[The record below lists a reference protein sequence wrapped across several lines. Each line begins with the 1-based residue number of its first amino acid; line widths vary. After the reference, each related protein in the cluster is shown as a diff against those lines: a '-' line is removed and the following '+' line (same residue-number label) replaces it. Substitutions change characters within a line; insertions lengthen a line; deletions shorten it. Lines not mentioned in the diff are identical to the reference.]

1 MARRPNQVSM
11 PNPEFGVDFDA
22 SARAMHQSASK
33 GSLMVHEK
41 AFSMLAAARKSLAAT
56 LFERNTMLK
65 TLKRKIAL
73 VAVAALGAG
82 ALAIVSAPVAN
93 AAVDAD
99 ELDLVQTGST
109 LGVKNAGGT
118 DTAAARAGIQT
129 IVVKEAPAIVAADA
143 YDLILSTGASTAD
156 AAAIAAVISGAQTIT
171 AATAALTGGDA
182 TDATVP
188 TINAAAD
195 NGVAIGK
202 LVAVVPGAGTAGGS
216 VTTVSLVTASLA
228 AGTYTLWADP
238 TPATAI
244 TNDAV
249 KVATITVVNA
259 GAPAS
264 ISWAQNTREI
274 SATAVD
280 YTVVATPKDASGV
293 STVLVGAETMVLD
306 IAPQTGVAASQVD
319 LNDFTISAN
328 EITATTGTSYDVTI
342 DGDASV
348 GGGGSGTTVAG
359 TTYTIYGQLVN
370 SGAAIGAPSSATYTR
385 VSNSAGL
392 NATISYWNGN
402 TSTAT
407 AVTALSSV
415 PAVAAI
421 DTYVKVVDNTGAMVK
436 GVTVGLA
443 FSGLTGTIRNT
454 GDAADITTVTTGQ
467 DGFSTASFRPKA
479 NAGQAGTGTTTAS
492 ISAGVSTLSATLP
505 LTVTAYG
512 ATAPV
517 NSGVAITANNGNG
530 ITAGATANLATSSL
544 TVTSFT
550 VKVSGIDA
558 SKVLKVTAGGTAT
571 TPKVNATAAG
581 TAVYPVA
588 DAAGS
593 VTLTA
598 TVASAT
604 ADQTLTLALDAAGDG
619 TDITV
624 TITFATAAAALTTV
638 PATATTSFVAVSSVQ
653 DITATVADQFKNA
666 VTGGSVLLT
675 NTSVPAG
682 ITAQTAGSVN
692 LDSAGKAVLKATI
705 GATAGNYVFTI
716 QAKDANGGNVGTAS
730 TVTFAATTDGAP
742 GSVTLTA
749 GGTEAGLGTY
759 RTWIST
765 NGVVAASAGNGADN
779 PVGTKTQVANAT
791 ADAIVS
797 TDTATQALAKV
808 GDYVVMTVSVKNAA
822 GTGIDNVKV
831 AAKGSAGVYIATA
844 AAPTSGTTALS
855 TMTATDGTSTGGG
868 VATFYVVATKA
879 GSNTV
884 TFTVGSKTA
893 VATFTAETG
902 LLIQSIARDVK
913 LSSSSLAVTGN
924 AITQVTATVTDAWG
938 NPASGVAL
946 TGTITGAAGRFA
958 GGGRTFAASTDAA
971 GQLVFEVTANAAESG
986 SGTLTVAGVDAAA
999 NITTADFRTGD
1010 QSTNVATLAKD
1021 NVNSITATLAVTAA
1035 VAAANP
1041 EIATVKADVK
1051 AVSDTVAT
1059 LSKAVTT
1066 IQSSVTE
1073 LTSSFASQ
1081 IKSLTDAIA
1090 KISKAIAALQRS
1102 LNKKK

>member
-1 MARRPNQVSM
+1 
-11 PNPEFGVDFDA
+11 
-22 SARAMHQSASK
+22 
-33 GSLMVHEK
+33 
-41 AFSMLAAARKSLAAT
+41 
-56 LFERNTMLK
+56 MLK
-65 TLKRKIAL
+65 TLKSKIAL
-73 VAVAALGAG
+73 VAVAGLGFG
-82 ALAIVSAPVAN
+82 VISMVPAN
-93 AAVDAD
+93 AAAAD
-99 ELDLVQTGST
+99 TIVGNLNLTQSGST
-109 LGVKNAGGT
+109 LGVVAGAA
-118 DTAAARAGIQT
+118 DTADAAAARAGVQT
-129 IVVKEAPAIVAADA
+129 IKITEAAAVDTPYHVAVTTAACNAADA
-143 YDLILSTGASTAD
+143 TMLAGM
-156 AAAIAAVISGAQTIT
+156 
-171 AATAALTGGDA
+171 ATLTGD
-182 TDATVP
+182 
-188 TINAAAD
+188 
-195 NGVAIGK
+195 
-202 LVAVVPGAGTAGGS
+202 AGTAIANAAE
-216 VTTVSLVTASLA
+216 VTTYTAGKIVVVTPVANASTLTITTASLA
-228 AGTYTLWADP
+228 AGTWNVCVDSTAASSF
-238 TPATAI
+238 ATSGFSI
-244 TNDAV
+244 G
-249 KVATITVVNA
+249 TITVVNA

-264 ISWAQNTREI
+264 VSWAQNTREI

-293 STVLVGAETMVLD
+293 ATVLVGAETMVLD

-319 LNDFTISAN
+319 LNDSTISADETN
-328 EITATTGTSYDVTI
+328 ATTGTSYNVTI

-392 NATISYWNGN
+392 TGTISYWNGN

-407 AVTALSSV
+407 AVTTLSSV
-415 PAVAAI
+415 PAVAAV

-454 GDAADITTVTTGQ
+454 GDAADITTVTSGQ

-479 NAGQAGTGTTTAS
+479 AAGQAGTGTTTAS
-492 ISAGVSTLSATLP
+492 ISAGVSTLTAALP
-505 LTVTAYG
+505 MTVTAYG

-517 NSGVAITANNGNG
+517 NAGVTITANNGNG

-550 VKVSGIDA
+550 VKVTGIDA
-558 SKVLKVTAGGTAT
+558 NKVLKVTAGGTAT
-571 TPKVNATAAG
+571 TPKVNSTAAG

-593 VTLTA
+593 VTLAA
-598 TVASAT
+598 TVGGAT
-604 ADQTLTLALDAAGDG
+604 NGQTLTLALDAAGDG

-624 TITFATAAAALTTV
+624 TITFATAAAALTTA

-666 VTGGSVLLT
+666 VTGGAVLLT

-692 LDSAGKAVLKATI
+692 LDAAGKAVLKATI

-765 NGVVAASAGNGADN
+765 NGIVAQSATT
-779 PVGTKTQVANAT
+779 GTQTQNTT
-791 ADAIVS
+791 ADAIAS
-797 TDTATQALAKV
+797 TDTAAQALAKV

-831 AAKGSAGVYIATA
+831 AVKGSAGVYIANSTTG
-844 AAPTSGTTALS
+844 APTAGTTALS
-855 TMTATDGTSTGGG
+855 AMADTDGTTTGGG
-868 VATFYVVATKA
+868 VATFYVVATKV
-879 GSNTV
+879 GSNSV

-893 VATFTAETG
+893 VATFAAETG

-913 LSSSSLAVTGN
+913 LSSSSVAVTGN

-938 NPASGVAL
+938 NPVPGVAL
-946 TGTITGAAGRFA
+946 TGTITGVAGRFA
-958 GGGRTFAASTDAA
+958 GGGRTFSASTDAA
-971 GQLVFEVTANAAESG
+971 GQLVFEATANAAESG
-986 SGTLTVAGVDAAA
+986 SGTLTVSGVDTTA

-1010 QSTNVATLAKD
+1010 LSGNVATLGKD
-1021 NVNSITATLAVTAA
+1021 NVNSITAALAVTS
-1035 VAAANP
+1035 AAATANP
-1041 EIATVKADVK
+1041 AIDAVKADVK

-1073 LTSSFASQ
+1073 LTTSFAAQ
-1081 IKSLTDAIA
+1081 IKSLSSAIA
-1090 KISKAIAALQRS
+1090 KISRAIAALS
-1102 LNKKK
+1102 KKIK